1 MRPAA
6 AREGEESAVRR
17 RAGTGII
24 RCTDLPSSIIFE
36 RRRRRI
42 VVVVC
47 CLISVLFVLGGW
59 EANPK
64 RLAVTLVRSTVVPAL
79 RRCLPKGKVPD
90 GDIKFALTSMYL
102 PRDGPAHW
110 NERQREMLALSE
122 RNKAR
127 YCEQVRAGG
136 NVCTY
141 LNGTKWAEEHYATT
155 PSYAGLDQIKG
166 SERGVWFKPAYLQSL
181 LRNLTPSSNEV
192 EAFDWVM
199 YMDADVMIVN
209 FDFDLRSLLAGIEDV
224 DATIIAKDAENPI
237 NAGILLVRANRLGM
251 AVTDGWFS
259 DPKASER
266 TTDQAFLAEMF
277 DPESGIMREKYATRS
292 ISNSTNG
299 TANGTEAVRP
309 RMKVVKQCALA
320 AGGGIEVDPETKMP
334 FVEGAYARGDFA
346 VHFFGRP
353 DKLEQMR
360 IVDEGSLGFLSR

>member
-1 MRPAA
+1 
-6 AREGEESAVRR
+6 
-17 RAGTGII
+17 
-24 RCTDLPSSIIFE
+24 
-36 RRRRRI
+36 
-42 VVVVC
+42 
-47 CLISVLFVLGGW
+47 
-59 EANPK
+59 
-64 RLAVTLVRSTVVPAL
+64 
-79 RRCLPKGKVPD
+79 
-90 GDIKFALTSMYL
+90 
-102 PRDGPAHW
+102 
-110 NERQREMLALSE
+110 
-122 RNKAR
+122 
-127 YCEQVRAGG
+127 
-136 NVCTY
+136 
-141 LNGTKWAEEHYATT
+141 
-155 PSYAGLDQIKG
+155 
-166 SERGVWFKPAYLQSL
+166 L
-181 LRNLTPSSNEV
+181 LRNVTMNPSSNEV
-192 EAFDWVM
+192 EAFDWVF

-209 FDFDLRSLLAGIEDV
+209 FDFDLRSLLAGTEDV

-237 NAGILLVRANRLGM
+237 NAGIFLVRANRLGM

-259 DPKASER
+259 EPKASER

-299 TANGTEAVRP
+299 TAANGTEAVRP